1 MFRLKLLPCGLPST
15 LLVLMLIF
23 ILPVVLITFIFWIW
37 MLVDCIKSNLKGVN
51 KLIWVLIILF
61 FPFVGALI
69 YLLAVKLNE
78 GYKGF
83 ELKIKTNKHIK
94 RLYRSKKNRIIAGVC
109 GGIGEYFNIDPT
121 IIRLLWVLFTLLGGS
136 GIIAYIVA
144 WIIIPEQR

>member
-1 MFRLKLLPCGLPST
+1 MFRLMLLPFGLPST

-37 MLVDCIKSNLKGVN
+37 MLVDCIKSNLKGTN

-69 YLLAVKLNE
+69 YLIAVKLNR

-83 ELKIKTNKHIK
+83 ELKIKTNRHVKK
-94 RLYRSKKNRIIAGVC
+94 LYRSKKNRIIAGVC

>member
-1 MFRLKLLPCGLPST
+1 
-15 LLVLMLIF
+15 
-23 ILPVVLITFIFWIW
+23 

-83 ELKIKTNKHIK
+83 ELKIKTNRHVKK
-94 RLYRSKKNRIIAGVC
+94 LYRRKKNRIIAGVC

-144 WIIIPEQR
+144 WIIIPELR